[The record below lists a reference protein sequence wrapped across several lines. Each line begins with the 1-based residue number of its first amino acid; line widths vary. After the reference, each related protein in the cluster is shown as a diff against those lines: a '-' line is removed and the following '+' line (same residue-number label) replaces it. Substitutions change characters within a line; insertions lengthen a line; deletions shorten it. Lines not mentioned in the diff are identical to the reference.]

1 MPNPNTTQIKLR
13 SNAKNSSATNP
24 KKVKAKEGKVD
35 KRAKKTAAIES
46 DSDDD
51 DDDDEDI
58 EVVGTTKS
66 NTVINPKR
74 KLNETTNQTTG
85 LRTLKAKNPSG
96 NFKKVDDESRHR
108 RRCKRFGEELRSRTP
123 DRNNLSR
130 YKNKHTTRFTFKI
143 TIPSTNKPEETLI
156 SIFSEF
162 FQELKKLD
170 DKLVILPWKTN
181 DRSNETISKEA
192 NLPTSIKQIRGYL
205 NRFYIGKNQN
215 QIITTYPGVQ
225 IGYDRQ
231 FSEIRSDL
239 QYWLNAGNHGLYER
253 MLQVENSS
261 EIGWLLYSTKAMD
274 AGALV
279 DEIAELVGI
288 QVGLRWKIIDV
299 GAKGKLPEAQRVHAL
314 NVDVD
319 SNYRWEAQKKL
330 SAYFGRAMK
339 NQEEYPNGIRLR
351 FVKSK
356 RDALNSV
363 EKSKIERLRARQK
376 SFLSNILSTDTWDI
390 VQLDYAT
397 DDNSPTLRQM
407 IMSLT
412 TKNDNIP
419 LFHCVDLDW
428 RGDGYTFQYSP
439 QVRSEAECAVHTLY
453 PLLTYHFP
461 DQDIDDHFTTEILE
475 KSQTLEYDK
484 EKGVVIDKELGN
496 QLDIIEDDN
505 LLGFTF
511 DLNSDVQLEGN
522 EEIKRPSTQNF
533 NKYFPNDSDSVST
546 FAKQFNE
553 SDNTFRPI
561 TPSRPSAR
569 RIQRSLQ
576 DMSPTTS
583 VTSTV
588 TMDTIHTMQ
597 SSIKQLSNNVLDNN
611 RKFDLIMEKLGIKQG
626 GQGSPL
632 GAKDGTPNPSNSTA
646 GRAEKT
652 SSGEVLE

>member
-1 MPNPNTTQIKLR
+1 MSNQNPTLTKLR
-13 SNAKNSSATNP
+13 SNSKKQTTLNPTKSKEKGGNGAKRSS
-24 KKVKAKEGKVD
+24 
-35 KRAKKTAAIES
+35 KKTVAPES
-46 DSDDD
+46 DSGTD
-51 DDDDEDI
+51 DDDDELEIIGTKKGNDDI
-58 EVVGTTKS
+58 
-66 NTVINPKR
+66 NQKR
-74 KLNETTNQTTG
+74 KLQDTKNQNSG
-85 LRTLKAKNPSG
+85 LRAWKVTPSTTY
-96 NFKKVDDESRHR
+96 KTVDSDSRHR
-108 RRCKRFGEELRSRTP
+108 RLCKRFGEELRSRTP

-130 YKNKHTTRFTFKI
+130 YKNKNTTRFTFKMM
-143 TIPSTNKPEETLI
+143 IPSTDKPEEALI

-162 FQELKKLD
+162 FQELKKID
-170 DKLVILPWKTN
+170 EKLVILPWKAN
-181 DRSNETISKEA
+181 DTSNEIISKET

-205 NRFYIGKNQN
+205 NRFYIGKTKNQN
-215 QIITTYPGVQ
+215 ITTYPGVY
-225 IGYDRQ
+225 IGYDKQ
-231 FSEIRSDL
+231 ISEIRSDL

-261 EIGWLLYSTKAMD
+261 EIGWLLYSTKDMD

-279 DEIAELVGI
+279 DEIADLVGL

-319 SNYRWEAQKKL
+319 SNHRWEAQKKL
-330 SAYFGRAMK
+330 TAYFGRAMK
-339 NQEEYPNGIRLR
+339 NKEEYPNGIRLR

-356 RDALNSV
+356 RDAINSV

-376 SFLSNILSTDTWDI
+376 SFLSSILSTVTWDI

-412 TKNDNIP
+412 TKDKDIP

-439 QVRSEAECAVHTLY
+439 QVKHEAECAIHTLY
-453 PLLTYHFP
+453 PLLQFHFP
-461 DQDIDDHFTTEILE
+461 DQDIDDHFTTETLE
-475 KSQTLEYDK
+475 RNADLEYDN
-484 EKGVVIDKELGN
+484 EKGVVIDKELGD
-496 QLDIIEDDN
+496 QLTIIDDDN

-511 DLNSDVQLEGN
+511 DLNSDVQLESAN
-522 EEIKRPSTQNF
+522 ETKRPESQTF
-533 NKYFPNDSDSVST
+533 DKYFPNDNDSVST

-553 SDNTFRPI
+553 NDNTFRPI
-561 TPSRPSAR
+561 TPSRTSGR

-576 DMSPTTS
+576 DMSPATS

-597 SSIKQLSNNVLDNN
+597 SSIKQLSTNVLDNN

-632 GAKDGTPNPSNSTA
+632 GNQVGTTIPGNSTA
-646 GRAEKT
+646 GRDVSS
-652 SSGEVLE
+652 SSGQVP